1 MIPLNYTAD
10 SSKPIVIPVDLK
22 PRYRDSD
29 MAHIAADSTVAFLV
43 VEVDWKPRRKA
54 FSPSPPEAA
63 LRDDCGERPRSVWIP
78 ALQV

>member
-1 MIPLNYTAD
+1 
-10 SSKPIVIPVDLK
+10 
-22 PRYRDSD
+22 
-29 MAHIAADSTVAFLV
+29 VAFLV

-63 LRDDCGERPRSVWIP
+63 LRDDCGERPRWVWIP